1 MCDFHDSS
9 SSICKPRN
17 LVDLSPE
24 CVPICS
30 KGIPYIH
37 NFKPFEFG
45 GLFGVLMT
53 INLVL
58 LGFRDNIL
66 AHNHSYN
73 LFSSM
78 FAISYRLSIL
88 GSDK

>member
-1 MCDFHDSS
+1 MCVFHDSS

-17 LVDLSPE
+17 LVDVSPE
-24 CVPICS
+24 CVPICA
-30 KGIPYIH
+30 KGMPFMH
-37 NFKPFEFG
+37 NFKQFEFG
-45 GLFGVLMT
+45 GLLGVLIA

-66 AHNHSYN
+66 AQNHSYN
-73 LFSSM
+73 LFSAM

>member
-1 MCDFHDSS
+1 MCVFHDIS

-24 CVPICS
+24 CVP
-30 KGIPYIH
+30 PFMH
-37 NFKPFEFG
+37 NFKLFEFG
-45 GLFGVLMT
+45 GLLGVLMT
-53 INLVL
+53 MNLVL

-66 AHNHSYN
+66 AQNHSYN